1 MWNQKGLSL
10 VELMIAMALGLILI
24 LGVTQIFLGSKQTY
38 TVVNAQS
45 QTQENARVVRHFL
58 GRGLRH
64 AGYWDDS
71 AVPRLFPEIG
81 AFAENQIVLAA
92 NNDSADAA
100 VLDGT
105 DTITVRFNGT
115 LDRQLRG
122 CTGTVPTEN
131 QIVVDRYYVAPA
143 AATDLVPRLMCESQL
158 QTMTGAAVSTS
169 TQPLIVGIEN
179 LQIEFGLAGSGGIIR
194 YVTADAVTN
203 WSTVR
208 SVRYALL
215 ATSNQ
220 NMAGEENTRTYDLI
234 GGETATA
241 SGDSRL
247 RQVQR
252 DTVFL
257 RNYRG

>member
-1 MWNQKGLSL
+1 
-10 VELMIAMALGLILI
+10 
-24 LGVTQIFLGSKQTY
+24 
-38 TVVNAQS
+38 
-45 QTQENARVVRHFL
+45 
-58 GRGLRH
+58 
-64 AGYWDDS
+64 
-71 AVPRLFPEIG
+71 
-81 AFAENQIVLAA
+81 
-92 NNDSADAA
+92 
-100 VLDGT
+100 
-105 DTITVRFNGT
+105 
-115 LDRQLRG
+115 
-122 CTGTVPTEN
+122 
-131 QIVVDRYYVAPA
+131 
-143 AATDLVPRLMCESQL
+143 
-158 QTMTGAAVSTS
+158 
-169 TQPLIVGIEN
+169 
-179 LQIEFGLAGSGGIIR
+179 EFGLAGSGGIIR